1 MQKLIFLFK
10 KPEIIIVVGRGSKT
24 ATEAIFQV
32 LKQFKKVG
40 KRISLKNEVLIFDA
54 GIKNIE
60 KFKFFIRKS
69 RKAILVITNIGDIPP
84 DVNFFDGEKIKGL
97 EKIVNSLKSKDS
109 LILNFDDETVRKLK
123 SNSEINSFTFGFQEM
138 ADFKATDYII
148 TQFPSSGINFKVNFQ
163 GSVIPVWLKG
173 IFGKEQV
180 YSALACSA
188 CGYSFGLNLLEVSRA
203 LKSYHSIPGEM
214 QLIKGIKNSWIL
226 DDSESSTVF
235 SMIRALDDIG
245 KIPGF
250 NRKIAVLGDIIG
262 IEKYTIEAHER
273 IGEKVAENADILF
286 TFGARA
292 KFISKGAI
300 EKGMAVEKIFEFDT
314 ISQGKMKLQDLIE
327 ENDLVLIDGSRE
339 MKMKDIVEEIKE

>member
-69 RKAILVITNIGDIPP
+69 RKTILVITNIGDIPP

-97 EKIVNSLKSKDS
+97 EEIVNSLKSKDS
-109 LILNFDDETVRKLK
+109 LILNFDDETVRELK
-123 SNSEINSFTFGFQEM
+123 SKSEINSFTFGFQEM
-138 ADFKATDYII
+138 ADFQATDYVI

-163 GSVIPVWLKG
+163 GSVIPVWLRG

>member
-109 LILNFDDETVRKLK
+109 LILNFDDETVRELK
-123 SNSEINSFTFGFQEM
+123 SKSEINSFTFGFQEM
-138 ADFKATDYII
+138 ADFQATDYVI